1 MRVLL
6 ICNEQGVSEFYRA
19 LTPYRLLADAG
30 EIELTVDDGRSPAI
44 IDHLEEFE
52 AVVFSRPDSAEYSLI
67 LTEAKARGLRTV
79 VDVDDNLLLI
89 PPSIGVYNA
98 WHERGTG
105 KLMPRAWY
113 FKRNIRAADV
123 LTVSTAALGRQL
135 CDGEPHKLR
144 PAGDYMVLENCV
156 LAEEWS
162 GVRGQGS
169 SEGLIK
175 PAGEIWVGWW
185 GIYHHWD
192 DWRDVAPYIEPV
204 IASRPQVKLVLL
216 GMPEL
221 AHLFPVLRQ
230 SGQLVVGPFVQN
242 AQELGPYREIIKQF
256 DVALAPTADC
266 PFNEAKSDLKV
277 LQYGAAGVPV
287 IASAVTYGAWRGYG
301 AVYLSDKP
309 SEWGEVLSY
318 LLDDRQ
324 GIEYPV
330 KLLQEA
336 VLATRTYECQYRR
349 WLAPLGLASSTAE
362 SGDAGQQRY
371 FWRETPAAALAKSGD
386 TPAQKAA

>member
-44 IDHLEEFE
+44 IDHLDEFE

-67 LTEAKARGLRTV
+67 LSEAKLRGLRTV

-156 LAEEWS
+156 LAWEWT
-162 GVRGQGS
+162 GS
-169 SEGLIK
+169 RVSDLQEALVK
-175 PAGEIWVGWW
+175 PPGEVWVGWW

-221 AHLFPVLRQ
+221 AHLFPALRQ
-230 SGQLVVGPFVQN
+230 SGQLVVGPFV
-242 AQELGPYREIIKQF
+242 ADAGELGPYREIIKQF
-256 DVALAPTADC
+256 DVALAPTAAC

-287 IASAVTYGAWRGYG
+287 IASAVTYGAWQGMALILDRPDDWREG
-301 AVYLSDKP
+301 LK
-309 SEWGEVLSY
+309 E
-318 LLDDRQ
+318 LLDN
-324 GIEYPV
+324 P
-330 KLLQEA
+330 EA
-336 VLATRTYECQYRR
+336 AQVYGRWLYGRVLGTRTYEANYRR
-349 WLAPLGLASSTAE
+349 WLAPLGLATAPTTE
-362 SGDAGQQRY
+362 SGDTGQQRY